1 MAWQAILLDIAPRD
15 GRITFSI
22 LFAGDTR
29 KFVREFSVDNLTSSN
44 LKTLARNEVAAL
56 ATAENSKPELIPL
69 GPIDLTPD
77 TRQDPDPASVARGA
91 FLANWRLAQSYQRA
105 IALSLVAPDDPTF
118 VAIQTA
124 LTKYF
129 LPSYLEAM

>member
-1 MAWQAILLDIAPRD
+1 MAWQAILLDITPRD
-15 GRITFSI
+15 GRIAFSI
-22 LFAGDTR
+22 LFVGDTR
-29 KFVREFSVDNLTSSN
+29 KFVREFSVDSLTGSG
-44 LKTLARNEVAAL
+44 LKTIARSEIARL
-56 ATAENSKPELIPL
+56 TQAENSKSELIPL

-77 TRQDPDPASVARGA
+77 TPQDLDPASVARDA

-105 IALSLVAPDDPTF
+105 IALSLVTPDDPAF
-118 VAIQTA
+118 VALQTA

>member
-1 MAWQAILLDIAPRD
+1 MAWQASLLDIAPRD
-15 GRITFSI
+15 GRIALSI

-29 KFVREFSVDNLTSSN
+29 KLIREFSVDRLTMSS
-44 LKTLARNEVAAL
+44 LKTLARNEIAAL
-56 ATAENSKPELIPL
+56 TEAENSKPELIPL
-69 GPIDLTPD
+69 GPIDLTAD
-77 TRQDPDPASVARGA
+77 TPQDPDPVSVARSA

-105 IALSLVAPDDPTF
+105 IAFSLVAPDDTTF
-118 VAIQTA
+118 LALQNA